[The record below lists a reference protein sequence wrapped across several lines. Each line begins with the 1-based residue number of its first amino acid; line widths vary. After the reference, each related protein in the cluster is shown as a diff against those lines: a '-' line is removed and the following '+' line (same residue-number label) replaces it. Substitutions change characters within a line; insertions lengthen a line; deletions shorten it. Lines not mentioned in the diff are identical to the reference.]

1 MLHKDMV
8 LGDCVIGSN
17 KFRCDCFPG
26 LIKALHVGVTINPA
40 DIIADNAQV
49 GGMGSGYEKGV
60 T

>member
-1 MLHKDMV
+1 MV

-17 KFRCDCFPG
+17 KFGCDCFPG

-40 DIIADNAQV
+40 DIIADNVQV